1 MPLITDKPCLAAH
14 CLINGGIIAYPTE
27 AVYGIGCLPENEI
40 SVARLRQIKQRPHN
54 QGVILIS
61 DRLKR
66 LEPYLQALS
75 PRQRSLLQTRRL
87 RPVTWLV
94 PAADHCPASLRGMH
108 SRLAIRLTTHPLVTE
123 LCRLTGSA
131 LISTSAN
138 RRGQP
143 PAKTAH
149 QVTAALGQDID
160 CILTGLTGT
169 ARTVSEI
176 RDIDTGTIY
185 R

>member
-1 MPLITDKPCLAAH
+1 MPLITDKSCLAAR

-27 AVYGIGCLPENEI
+27 AVYGIGCLPEHEI
-40 SVARLRQIKQRPHN
+40 SIARLRKIKQRPKN

-61 DRLKR
+61 DQLKR
-66 LEPYLQALS
+66 LEPYLQPLS
-75 PRQRSLLQTRRL
+75 LRQRSLLQTHRQ

-94 PAADHCPASLRGMH
+94 PAADHCPESLRGMH
-108 SRLAIRLTTHPLVTE
+108 DRVAIRLTTHPLVTE

-138 RRGQP
+138 RRGHP
-143 PAKTAH
+143 PAKTVR
-149 QVTAALGQDID
+149 QVTTALGKDID
-160 CILTGLTGT
+160 CILTGPTGT
-169 ARTVSEI
+169 ARKVSEI
-176 RDIDTGTIY
+176 RDIDTGTIF